1 MATNYIQYT
10 SRIKSSTAD
19 GVLIE
24 VDQVKDEEKGK
35 LQSVINK
42 EVDTSLAAKA
52 NSGEVYKKTETYSKS
67 EVDTKVATSVSSVYK
82 PKGSKATI
90 AEVIALTDA
99 KVGDVWDVKAEFT
112 LSGKKYPA
120 STNVVCV
127 TATTTS
133 SHTDANWD
141 ALGGTVDL
149 TPYAKTADMTTELG
163 KKVDKV
169 SGKALSTNDYTTV
182 EKTKLAGIATGA
194 QVNTVTSVAG
204 RTGAV
209 TLTKTDVGLSNVDN
223 TSDAGKPI
231 STATQTALDLKAN
244 NAEVYKKT
252 ETYTRSEVDTKVAT
266 SISTVYKPKG
276 SKDTIAQV
284 IALTDAKP
292 GDVWDVKAE
301 FTLSGKKYPASTNVV
316 CVTATTTSVHTDAN
330 WDALGG
336 TVDLTPYAR
345 TADVNTGLA
354 GKVDKVA
361 GKGLSTNDYTATEK
375 TKLSRVPKYMFGAEG
390 NSGQLLSVAPGSDN
404 VKLNFGGRDTTTG
417 ESSSYPYT
425 LQSATNVAAG
435 VMSADDKRKLNTL
448 NSVNRYRYGQLL
460 NLNADSDDAA
470 VRIALTPIGS
480 NVLVIPKT
488 GDVISD
494 ETGNDIA
501 SIGIYTSSSNSATI
515 YDITFIMGITIYN
528 FVIGHG
534 KTVDNWLCTQK
545 REIDLSDIASALT
558 VG

>member
-10 SRIKSSTAD
+10 SRVKSSTAD
-19 GVLIE
+19 GVLLE
-24 VDQVKDEEKGK
+24 ADQVKDEEKGK

-42 EVDTSLAAKA
+42 EVDTSLNSKA
-52 NSGEVYKKTETYSKS
+52 NNAEVYKKTETYSKS

-149 TPYAKTADMTTELG
+149 TPYAKTADVNTELE

-169 SGKALSTNDYTTV
+169 SGKGLSTNDYTTA
-182 EKTKLAGIATGA
+182 EKTKLAGIAAGA
-194 QVNTVTSVAG
+194 QANTVTSVAG

-223 TSDAGKPI
+223 TSDASKPI
-231 STATQTALDLKAN
+231 STATQTALNLKAN

-354 GKVDKVA
+354 EKVNTSSLPGKL
-361 GKGLSTNDYTATEK
+361 LSTEIVFSERNTGIALGGKSIIATGSYTHDDYATIPFVTSEK
-375 TKLSRVPKYMFGAEG
+375 
-390 NSGQLLSVAPGSDN
+390 
-404 VKLNFGGRDTTTG
+404 
-417 ESSSYPYT
+417 
-425 LQSATNVAAG
+425 AG
-435 VMSADDKRKLNTL
+435 VVTADDKRKLNTL
-448 NSVNRYRYGQLL
+448 NTVNRYRYGQLL
-460 NLNADSDDAA
+460 SLNADSDDAA

-480 NVLVIPKT
+480 NALVIPKA
-488 GDVISD
+488 GDMISD

-501 SIGIYTSSSNSATI
+501 SIGIYASSSNSATI
-515 YDITFIMGITIYN
+515 YNITFIMGITIYN

-534 KTVDNWLCTQK
+534 KAVDNWLCTQK
-545 REIDLSDIASALT
+545 REIDLSAIASALT